1 MLLVCIQKRMFG
13 KVRIK
18 NLFVLGAALVV
29 VATSVSGSRA
39 AYLSPKE
46 ETELGERFLASISS
60 QYEFADYP
68 YITQYMNELGAHIGS
83 QIEVPYFPLKFYVIK
98 DNTVNAFA
106 APAGHVFFFSGLIGI
121 LDDADELASI
131 LAHELAHVSARHLA
145 SRIDRSQK
153 IGLATLA
160 GMLAGILVG
169 GEVGGALMTGSVAA
183 GIQAELGYSREDE
196 RQADQLGFK
205 YTQLSG
211 FNPAGMLTAL
221 HKIQRENWYGT
232 QEIPAYL
239 LTHPG
244 APERMATIESM
255 LRGYEQTP
263 NHETTKNLRAFFP
276 IFQTMVIALC
286 LDKEEAARELEKR
299 LLNDPGSGRAH
310 YGLGLIL
317 QRQGKLNEAL
327 EHFKIADREN
337 SDSIPVMFSLAETYQ
352 MLGEYEDSVSIL
364 RRALELSP
372 KEREILF
379 LLGVSLQRLEQYGQA
394 SEIYER
400 LTFLPPVKDM
410 VYYNL
415 GLVYGREGTLSL
427 AHYNLGIYFSKL
439 RSREKA
445 LFHFEKA
452 RELVRN
458 DPDLQDKI
466 EKALEDMRKPHSPQ

>member
-1 MLLVCIQKRMFG
+1 MCG

-29 VATSVSGSRA
+29 IATSVLNSRA
-39 AYLSPKE
+39 AFLSPKE
-46 ETELGERFLASISS
+46 ETELGERFLARISS

-68 YITQYMNELGAHIGS
+68 YIMRYMNELGASIGGH
-83 QIEVPYFPLKFYVIK
+83 IEVPYFPLKFYVIK
-98 DNTVNAFA
+98 NSSVNAFA

-160 GMLAGILVG
+160 GVLAGILVG
-169 GEVGGALMTGSVAA
+169 GEIGGALMTGSVAA
-183 GIQAELGYSREDE
+183 SIQAELGYSREDE

-221 HKIQRENWYGT
+221 QKIQRENWYGS

-244 APERMATIESM
+244 APQRMATIESM
-255 LRGYEQTP
+255 LRGDGKTP
-263 NHETTKNLRAFFP
+263 DHETTKKLRAFFP

-299 LLNDPGSGRAH
+299 LRNDPGSGTAH

-317 QRQGKLNEAL
+317 LREGKPNEAL
-327 EHFKIADREN
+327 EHLKIAGRKN
-337 SDSIPVMFSLAETYQ
+337 TDSIPVMFSLAETYQ

-364 RRALELSP
+364 RKALELSP
-372 KEREILF
+372 KDKEILF
-379 LLGVSLQRLEQYGQA
+379 LLASSLQRLEQYGQA
-394 SEIYER
+394 SRIYER
-400 LTFLPPVKDM
+400 LAFLPPVKDM

-415 GLVYGREGTLSL
+415 GLVYGRQGKLSL

-452 RELVRN
+452 KELVRN
-458 DPDLQDKI
+458 DAALREKI
-466 EKALEDMRKPHSPQ
+466 EKALADVKKFHSPQ

>member
-1 MLLVCIQKRMFG
+1 MCG

-18 NLFVLGAALVV
+18 NLFILGAAL
-29 VATSVSGSRA
+29 AIMANSVSGSRA

-68 YITQYMNELGAHIGS
+68 YIMQYMNELGAYIGS
-83 QIEVPYFPLKFYVIK
+83 HIEVPYFPLKFYVIK

-131 LAHELAHVSARHLA
+131 LAHELGHVSARHLV

-205 YTQLSG
+205 YTQLAG

-221 HKIQRENWYGT
+221 QKIQRENWYGT

-255 LRGYEQTP
+255 LRGYKKTP
-263 NHETTKNLRAFFP
+263 DQETTKKLRAFFP

-286 LDKEEAARELEKR
+286 LDKEQAARELEKR
-299 LLNDPGSGRAH
+299 LRNNPGSDTAH

-317 QRQGKLNEAL
+317 QREGKLNEAL
-327 EHFKIADREN
+327 EHLKIAN
-337 SDSIPVMFSLAETYQ
+337 NKNTDSIPIMFSLAETCQ
-352 MLGEYEDSVSIL
+352 MLGEYEDSVSVL
-364 RRALELSP
+364 RKALKLFP
-372 KEREILF
+372 KDKEILF
-379 LLGVSLQRLEQYGQA
+379 LLALSLQELEQYSQA

-415 GLVYGREGTLSL
+415 GIVYGRQGKLPL

-452 RELVRN
+452 RDLARN
-458 DPDLQDKI
+458 DAALQKKI
-466 EKALEDMRKPHSPQ
+466 EKALVDIKGPHSPQ

>member
-1 MLLVCIQKRMFG
+1 MCG

-18 NLFVLGAALVV
+18 NLLVLGAALVV
-29 VATSVSGSRA
+29 MATSVSVSRA

-68 YITQYMNELGAHIGS
+68 YIMQYMNELGAYIGTH
-83 QIEVPYFPLKFYVIK
+83 IEVPYFPLKFYVIK
-98 DNTVNAFA
+98 DSTVNAFA

-131 LAHELAHVSARHLA
+131 LAHELGHVSARHLS

-183 GIQAELGYSREDE
+183 GVQAELGYSREDE

-221 HKIQRENWYGT
+221 QKIQRENWYGS

-255 LRGYEQTP
+255 LRGYEKTP
-263 NHETTKNLRAFFP
+263 DQETTKKLRAFFP

-286 LDKEEAARELEKR
+286 LDKEQAARESEKR
-299 LLNDPGSGRAH
+299 LRNDPGSDTAH

-317 QRQGKLNEAL
+317 QREGKLNEAL
-327 EHFKIADREN
+327 EHFKIADRQN
-337 SDSIPVMFSLAETYQ
+337 TGSIPVMFSLAETYQ
-352 MLGEYEDSVSIL
+352 MLGEYEDSVSVL

-372 KEREILF
+372 KDKEILF
-379 LLGVSLQRLEQYGQA
+379 LLAVSLQELEQYSQA
-394 SEIYER
+394 SRIYER
-400 LTFLPPVKDM
+400 LTFIPPVKDM
-410 VYYNL
+410 LYYNL
-415 GLVYGREGTLSL
+415 GIVYGREGKLAL

-452 RELVRN
+452 KELVKN
-458 DPDLQDKI
+458 DAALQNKI
-466 EKALEDMRKPHSPQ
+466 ERALADMKKSHSPQ

>member
-1 MLLVCIQKRMFG
+1 M
-13 KVRIK
+13 RIK

-29 VATSVSGSRA
+29 MATSVSVSRA

-68 YITQYMNELGAHIGS
+68 YIMQYMNELGAYIGTH
-83 QIEVPYFPLKFYVIK
+83 IEVPYFPLKFYVIK
-98 DNTVNAFA
+98 DSTVNAFA

-183 GIQAELGYSREDE
+183 SIQAELGYSREDE

-211 FNPAGMLTAL
+211 FNPAAMLTAL
-221 HKIQRENWYGT
+221 QKIQRENWYGS
-232 QEIPAYL
+232 QGIPAYL

-255 LRGYEQTP
+255 LRGYEKTP
-263 NHETTKNLRAFFP
+263 DRETTKKLRAFFP

-286 LDKEEAARELEKR
+286 LDKEQAARELEKR
-299 LLNDPGSGRAH
+299 LRNDPGSDTAH

-317 QRQGKLNEAL
+317 QREGKLNEAL
-327 EHFKIADREN
+327 EHFKIAGREN
-337 SDSIPVMFSLAETYQ
+337 TDSIPVMFSLAKTCQ
-352 MLGEYEDSVSIL
+352 MLGEYEDSVSVL

-372 KEREILF
+372 KDKDILF
-379 LLGVSLQRLEQYGQA
+379 LLAVSLQELEQYSQA
-394 SEIYER
+394 SRIYER
-400 LTFLPPVKDM
+400 LTFIPPVKDM

-415 GLVYGREGTLSL
+415 GIVYGREGKLAL

-452 RELVRN
+452 RELVKN
-458 DPDLQDKI
+458 DAALYNKI
-466 EKALEDMRKPHSPQ
+466 ERALAHMKKPHSPQ

>member
-1 MLLVCIQKRMFG
+1 
-13 KVRIK
+13 VRIK
-18 NLFVLGAALVV
+18 NLFILGAALVV
-29 VATSVSGSRA
+29 MATSVSVSRA

-46 ETELGERFLASISS
+46 EIELGERFLASISS

-68 YITQYMNELGAHIGS
+68 YIERYMNELGAFVGS

-98 DNTVNAFA
+98 DSTVNAFA

-169 GEVGGALMTGSVAA
+169 GEVGSALMTGSVAA
-183 GIQAELGYSREDE
+183 SIQAELGYSREDE

-211 FNPAGMLTAL
+211 FDPAGMLTAL

-244 APERMATIESM
+244 VPERMATIESM
-255 LRGYEQTP
+255 LSGYEKTP
-263 NHETTKNLRAFFP
+263 DRETTKKLRAFFP

-286 LDKEEAARELEKR
+286 LDKEAAARELEKR
-299 LLNDPGSGRAH
+299 LRNDPGSGMAH

-317 QRQGKLNEAL
+317 QREGKLNDAL
-327 EHFKIADREN
+327 EHFKIAGKEN
-337 SDSIPVMFSLAETYQ
+337 ADSIPIMFSLAETYQ
-352 MLGEYEDSVSIL
+352 MLGEYEDSVSLL

-372 KEREILF
+372 KDKEILF
-379 LLGVSLQRLEQYGQA
+379 LLAVSLQRLEQYGHA
-394 SEIYER
+394 SRIYER
-400 LTFLPPVKDM
+400 LTFLPPVKHM
-410 VYYNL
+410 VFYNL
-415 GLVYGREGTLSL
+415 GLVYGRQGKLSH
-427 AHYNLGIYFSKL
+427 AHYNLGIYFSRL

-452 RELVRN
+452 RELIRN
-458 DPDLQDKI
+458 DAELQNKI
-466 EKALEDMRKPHSPQ
+466 EKALADMKKSLSPQ

>member
-1 MLLVCIQKRMFG
+1 MCG

-18 NLFVLGAALVV
+18 NLFILGAALVV
-29 VATSVSGSRA
+29 MATSVSGSRA

-68 YITQYMNELGAHIGS
+68 YIMQYMNELGAYIGTH
-83 QIEVPYFPLKFYVIK
+83 IEVPYFPLKFYVIK
-98 DNTVNAFA
+98 DSTVNAFA

-131 LAHELAHVSARHLA
+131 LAHELGHVSARHLS

-211 FNPAGMLTAL
+211 FNPAGMLSAL
-221 HKIQRENWYGT
+221 QKIQRENWYGS

-255 LRGYEQTP
+255 LRGYEKTP
-263 NHETTKNLRAFFP
+263 DQETTKKLRAFFP

-286 LDKEEAARELEKR
+286 LDKEQAARELEKR
-299 LLNDPGSGRAH
+299 LRNDPGSDTAH

-317 QRQGKLNEAL
+317 QREGKLNEAL
-327 EHFKIADREN
+327 EHFKIADKKN
-337 SDSIPVMFSLAETYQ
+337 TDSIPVMFSLAETCQ
-352 MLGEYEDSVSIL
+352 MLGEYKDSVSVL

-372 KEREILF
+372 KDKEVLF
-379 LLGVSLQRLEQYGQA
+379 LLALSLQELEQYSQA
-394 SEIYER
+394 SRIYER
-400 LTFLPPVKDM
+400 LTFIPPVKDM

-415 GLVYGREGTLSL
+415 GIVYGREGKLAL
-427 AHYNLGIYFSKL
+427 AHYNLGIYFSRL

-452 RELVRN
+452 KELVKN
-458 DPDLQDKI
+458 DAALQNKI
-466 EKALEDMRKPHSPQ
+466 EKALADIKESHSPQ

>member
-1 MLLVCIQKRMFG
+1 MCE

-18 NLFVLGAALVV
+18 NLFILGAALVIM
-29 VATSVSGSRA
+29 ATSVSGSRA

-68 YITQYMNELGAHIGS
+68 YIMQYMTELGAYIGRH
-83 QIEVPYFPLKFYVIK
+83 IEVPYFPLKFYVIK

-205 YTQLSG
+205 YTQLAG

-221 HKIQRENWYGT
+221 QKIQRENWYGT

-244 APERMATIESM
+244 APERMSTIESM
-255 LRGYEQTP
+255 LRGHEKTP
-263 NHETTKNLRAFFP
+263 DQETTKRLRAFFP

-286 LDKEEAARELEKR
+286 LDKEQAARELEKR
-299 LLNDPGSGRAH
+299 LRNNPGSDTAH

-317 QRQGKLNEAL
+317 QREGKLNEAL
-327 EHFKIADREN
+327 EHLKIAN
-337 SDSIPVMFSLAETYQ
+337 SKNTDSIPIMFSLAETCQ
-352 MLGEYEDSVSIL
+352 MLGEYEDSVSVL
-364 RRALELSP
+364 RKALELSP
-372 KEREILF
+372 KDKEILF
-379 LLGVSLQRLEQYGQA
+379 LLALSLQELEQYSQA

-415 GLVYGREGTLSL
+415 GIVYGRQGKLPL

-452 RELVRN
+452 RDLARN
-458 DPDLQDKI
+458 DAVLQNKI
-466 EKALEDMRKPHSPQ
+466 EKALVDIKGPRSPQ

>member
-1 MLLVCIQKRMFG
+1 MLLVSIQKGMCG
-13 KVRIK
+13 TVRIK
-18 NLFVLGAALVV
+18 KLLVLGAAFVV
-29 VATSVSGSRA
+29 MVTSVSGSRA
-39 AYLSPKE
+39 AYLSPQE

-60 QYEFADYP
+60 QYSFADYP
-68 YITQYMNELGAHIGS
+68 YIAQYMNELGAYIGS
-83 QIEVPYFPLKFYVIK
+83 HIEVPYFPLKFYVIK
-98 DNTVNAFA
+98 DPTVNAFA
-106 APAGHVFFFSGLIGI
+106 APAGHVFFFSGLICV
-121 LDDADELASI
+121 LDNADEMASI

-169 GEVGGALMTGSVAA
+169 GEVGSALMTGSVAA
-183 GIQAELGYSREDE
+183 SIQAELGYSREDE

-205 YTQLSG
+205 YTRLSG

-221 HKIQRENWYGT
+221 QKIQRENWYGT
-232 QEIPAYL
+232 QDIPAYL

-244 APERMATIESM
+244 APERMAIIESM
-255 LRGYEQTP
+255 LRGYEKTP
-263 NHETTKNLRAFFP
+263 DHEKTKELRAFFP

-286 LDKEEAARELEKR
+286 LDKEQAARELEKR
-299 LLNDPGSGRAH
+299 LRNDPVSGRAH

-317 QRQGKLNEAL
+317 QREGKLTEAL
-327 EHFKIADREN
+327 EQFKIAVSKN
-337 SDSIPVMFSLAETYQ
+337 TDSIPVMFSLGETYQ
-352 MLGEYEDSVSIL
+352 MLGEYQDSLSIL
-364 RRALELSP
+364 RRALELYP
-372 KEREILF
+372 KDKEILF

-400 LTFLPPVKDM
+400 LTYLPPVKDM

-415 GLVYGREGTLSL
+415 GLVYGRQGELPL

-452 RELVRN
+452 RQLVEN
-458 DPDLQDKI
+458 DADLQNKI
-466 EKALEDMRKPHSPQ
+466 EKALADMKKSHSPQ

>member
-1 MLLVCIQKRMFG
+1 MCG

-18 NLFVLGAALVV
+18 NLFMLFIALVV
-29 VATSVSGSRA
+29 MATGVSGSRA

-68 YITQYMNELGAHIGS
+68 YIIQYVNELGTYIGS
-83 QIEVPYFPLKFYVIK
+83 HIEVPYFPLKFYVIK
-98 DNTVNAFA
+98 DSTVNAFA

-131 LAHELAHVSARHLA
+131 LAHELGHVSARHLA

-169 GEVGGALMTGSVAA
+169 GDVGGALMTGSVAA

-211 FNPAGMLTAL
+211 FDPAGMLTAL
-221 HKIQRENWYGT
+221 QKIQRENWYGS

-255 LRGYEQTP
+255 LRGYEKMP
-263 NHETTKNLRAFFP
+263 DHETTKKLRSFFP

-286 LDKEEAARELEKR
+286 LDKEQAARELEKR
-299 LLNDPGSGRAH
+299 LRNDSGSDTAH

-317 QRQGKLNEAL
+317 QREGKLTEAL
-327 EHFKIADREN
+327 EHFKIAGRKN
-337 SDSIPVMFSLAETYQ
+337 TNSIPVMFSLAETYQ
-352 MLGEYEDSVSIL
+352 MLGEYEDSVSVL
-364 RRALELSP
+364 RKALELSP
-372 KEREILF
+372 KDKEILF
-379 LLGVSLQRLEQYGQA
+379 LLALSLQELEQYTQA

-415 GLVYGREGTLSL
+415 GIVYGREGKLPL

-452 RELVRN
+452 KELVRN
-458 DPDLQDKI
+458 DAALQNKI
-466 EKALEDMRKPHSPQ
+466 EKALADMKKSHAPQ

>member
-1 MLLVCIQKRMFG
+1 MCG

-18 NLFVLGAALVV
+18 NLFILGAALVV
-29 VATSVSGSRA
+29 MATSVSGSRA

-68 YITQYMNELGAHIGS
+68 YIIQYMNELGACIGS
-83 QIEVPYFPLKFYVIK
+83 HIEVPYFPLKFYVIK

-205 YTQLSG
+205 YTQLAG
-211 FNPAGMLTAL
+211 FNPAGMLAAL
-221 HKIQRENWYGT
+221 QKIQSENWYGS

-255 LRGYEQTP
+255 LRGYEKTP
-263 NHETTKNLRAFFP
+263 DHETTKKLRAFFP

-286 LDKEEAARELEKR
+286 LDKEQAARELEKR
-299 LLNDPGSGRAH
+299 LRDDPSSGTAH

-317 QRQGKLNEAL
+317 QREGKLNEAL
-327 EHFKIADREN
+327 EHLKIAN
-337 SDSIPVMFSLAETYQ
+337 NKNTDSIPVMFSLAETCQ
-352 MLGEYEDSVSIL
+352 MLGEYEDSVSVL
-364 RRALELSP
+364 RRALEVSP
-372 KEREILF
+372 KDKEILF
-379 LLGVSLQRLEQYGQA
+379 LLALSLQELEQYSQA

-415 GLVYGREGTLSL
+415 GIVYGRQGKLPL

-452 RELVRN
+452 RDLARN
-458 DPDLQDKI
+458 DAALQKKI
-466 EKALEDMRKPHSPQ
+466 EKALVDIKGPHSPE

>member
-1 MLLVCIQKRMFG
+1 MCG

-18 NLFVLGAALVV
+18 NLFILGVALVV
-29 VATSVSGSRA
+29 MGTSIPGSRA

-68 YITQYMNELGAHIGS
+68 YIIQYMNELGTYIGS
-83 QIEVPYFPLKFYVIK
+83 HIEVPYFPLKFYVIK
-98 DNTVNAFA
+98 DSTVNAFA

-131 LAHELAHVSARHLA
+131 LAHELGHVSARHLV
-145 SRIDRSQK
+145 SRVDRSQK

-183 GIQAELGYSREDE
+183 SIQAELGYSREDE

-211 FNPAGMLTAL
+211 FDPAGMLTAL
-221 HKIQRENWYGT
+221 QKIQRENWYGS
-232 QEIPAYL
+232 QDIPAYL

-255 LRGYEQTP
+255 LRGYEKTSD
-263 NHETTKNLRAFFP
+263 HETTKKLRALFP

-286 LDKEEAARELEKR
+286 LDKEQAARELEKR
-299 LLNDPGSGRAH
+299 LRDDPSSGTAH

-317 QRQGKLNEAL
+317 QREGKLNQAL
-327 EHFKIADREN
+327 EHFKIAGREN
-337 SDSIPVMFSLAETYQ
+337 TDSIPVMFSLAETYQ
-352 MLGEYEDSVSIL
+352 MLGEYEDSVSVL
-364 RRALELSP
+364 RKALELSP
-372 KEREILF
+372 KDKEILF
-379 LLGVSLQRLEQYGQA
+379 LLALSLQELEQYSQA

-400 LTFLPPVKDM
+400 LTFLPPVKDT

-415 GLVYGREGTLSL
+415 GIVYGRQGKLAL

-445 LFHFEKA
+445 SFHFEKA
-452 RELVRN
+452 KELVSN
-458 DPDLQDKI
+458 DAALQNKI
-466 EKALEDMRKPHSPQ
+466 EKALVDIKESQSPH

>member
-1 MLLVCIQKRMFG
+1 MCG

-18 NLFVLGAALVV
+18 SLFILGATLAVM
-29 VATSVSGSRA
+29 ATSVSGSRA

-68 YITQYMNELGAHIGS
+68 YIMQYMNELGDYIGS
-83 QIEVPYFPLKFYVIK
+83 HIEVPYFPLKFYVIK
-98 DNTVNAFA
+98 DSTVNAFA
-106 APAGHVFFFSGLIGI
+106 APAGHIFFFSGLIGI

-131 LAHELAHVSARHLA
+131 LAHELGHVSARHLV

-211 FNPAGMLTAL
+211 FDPAGMLTAL
-221 HKIQRENWYGT
+221 QKIQRENWYGT

-255 LRGYEQTP
+255 LRGYEKTP
-263 NHETTKNLRAFFP
+263 DHETTKKLRAFFP

-286 LDKEEAARELEKR
+286 LDKEQAARELEKR
-299 LLNDPGSGRAH
+299 LRNNPSSGTAH

-317 QRQGKLNEAL
+317 QREGKLNEAL
-327 EHFKIADREN
+327 EHLKIADN
-337 SDSIPVMFSLAETYQ
+337 KNADSIPVMFSLAETYQ
-352 MLGEYEDSVSIL
+352 MLGEYEDSLSIL
-364 RRALELSP
+364 RRALEVSP
-372 KEREILF
+372 KDKEILF
-379 LLGVSLQRLEQYGQA
+379 LLALSLQELEQYGQA

-415 GLVYGREGTLSL
+415 GIVYGRQGKLAL

-452 RELVRN
+452 NELVRN
-458 DPDLQDKI
+458 DAALQNKI
-466 EKALEDMRKPHSPQ
+466 EKALADMKKSHAPQ

>member
-1 MLLVCIQKRMFG
+1 MCG

-18 NLFVLGAALVV
+18 NLFILGAALVLM
-29 VATSVSGSRA
+29 ATSVSNSPA
-39 AYLSPKE
+39 ALLSPKE
-46 ETELGERFLASISS
+46 ETELGERFLAQISS

-68 YITQYMNELGAHIGS
+68 YIMQYMNELGAYIGGN
-83 QIEVPYFPLKFYVIK
+83 IEVPYFPLKFYVIK
-98 DNTVNAFA
+98 DSTINAFA
-106 APAGHVFFFSGLIGI
+106 APAGHVFFFSGLIAI

-131 LAHELAHVSARHLA
+131 LAHELGHVSARHLA

-169 GEVGGALMTGSVAA
+169 GEVGGALMTGSLAA
-183 GIQAELGYSREDE
+183 SIQAELGYSREDE

-205 YTQLSG
+205 YTQVSG

-221 HKIQRENWYGT
+221 QKIQRENWYGS

-244 APERMATIESM
+244 APERMATIDSL
-255 LRGYEQTP
+255 LRGYEKRP
-263 NHETTKNLRAFFP
+263 DHETTKKLRALFP

-286 LDKEEAARELEKR
+286 LDKEEAARELGKR
-299 LLNDPGSGRAH
+299 LRNDPGTGMAY

-317 QRQGKLNEAL
+317 QREGKLNEAL
-327 EHFKIADREN
+327 EQFKIAGRKN
-337 SDSIPVMFSLAETYQ
+337 TDSIPVMFSLAETYQ

-364 RRALELSP
+364 RKALDLSP
-372 KEREILF
+372 RDKDVLY
-379 LLGVSLQRLEQYGQA
+379 LLALSLQRLEQHGQA

-400 LTFLPPVKDM
+400 LTFLPPVKDT
-410 VYYNL
+410 VHYNL
-415 GLVYGREGTLSL
+415 GLVYGRQGKLPL
-427 AHYNLGIYFSKL
+427 AHYNLGIYFFKL
-439 RSREKA
+439 GSREKA

-452 RELVRN
+452 KELVR
-458 DPDLQDKI
+458 DDVALQKKI
-466 EKALEDMRKPHSPQ
+466 QKALLDIKKPHSP

>member
-1 MLLVCIQKRMFG
+1 M
-13 KVRIK
+13 RIK
-18 NLFVLGAALVV
+18 NLFILGTLLVV
-29 VATSVSGSRA
+29 TATSASDSRA

-46 ETELGERFLASISS
+46 ETELGARFLASISS

-68 YITQYMNELGAHIGS
+68 YILQYMNELGAYIGNH
-83 QIEVPYFPLKFYVIK
+83 IEVPYFPLKFYVIK
-98 DNTVNAFA
+98 DSTINAFA
-106 APAGHVFFFSGLIGI
+106 APAGHVFFFSGLISI

-160 GMLAGILVG
+160 GVLAGILVG
-169 GEVGGALMTGSVAA
+169 GEVGGALMTGSLAA
-183 GIQAELGYSREDE
+183 SIQAELGYSREDE

-211 FNPAGMLTAL
+211 FDPAGMLTAL
-221 HKIQRENWYGT
+221 QKIQRETWYGS

-244 APERMATIESM
+244 APERMATIDSM
-255 LRGYEQTP
+255 LRGYEKTRD
-263 NHETTKNLRAFFP
+263 HETTGKLRAFFP

-286 LDKEEAARELEKR
+286 LDKEQAARELEKR
-299 LLNDPGSGRAH
+299 LRNDPGSSTAH

-317 QRQGKLNEAL
+317 QREGKLNEAL
-327 EHFKIADREN
+327 EHFEIAGKRN
-337 SDSIPVMFSLAETYQ
+337 ADSIPVMFSLAETFQ
-352 MLGEYEDSVSIL
+352 MLGRYEDSVSVL
-364 RRALELSP
+364 KKALELSP
-372 KEREILF
+372 KDKEISF
-379 LLGVSLQRLEQYGQA
+379 LLAMSLQELEHYSQA

-415 GLVYGREGTLSL
+415 GIVYGREGKLAL
-427 AHYNLGIYFSKL
+427 AHYYLGVYFSKL
-439 RSREKA
+439 GSREKA

-452 RELVRN
+452 KELVRN
-458 DPDLQDKI
+458 DDALQRKI
-466 EKALEDMRKPHSPQ
+466 EKALGDIKKPHSPQ